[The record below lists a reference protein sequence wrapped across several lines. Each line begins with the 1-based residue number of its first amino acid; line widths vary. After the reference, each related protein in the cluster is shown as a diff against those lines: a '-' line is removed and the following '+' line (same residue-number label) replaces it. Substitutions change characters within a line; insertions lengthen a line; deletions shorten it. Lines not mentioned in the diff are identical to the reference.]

1 MGFLNH
7 STNNIIIDAVLT
19 EKGRELLSLNNG
31 SFRIKQFSCGDDEVD
46 YSLVTKYGKNIGKE
60 KIEKN
65 TPIFEAVTNSRLAIK
80 YPLRSFSSVFNQF
93 DTLTK
98 VPVLNELSD
107 VTAVT
112 LISDSSNR
120 NITHKTLDF
129 VNYIETTDSNE
140 AVNNNLIDDIFYVK
154 VDGNL
159 LQLENATIDSKKND
173 IVTYRVTTDD
183 ATNKTFSNQKQ
194 GTFTITAKNVVNDT
208 TYSKYGE
215 GSSPTSISTQI
226 QIVGNS
232 SGASY
237 IIPVTINKNAS

>member
-19 EKGRELLSLNNG
+19 DKGRELLSLNNG
-31 SFRIKQFSCGDDEVD
+31 SFKITKFSCGDDEVD
-46 YSLVTKYGKNIGKE
+46 YSLITKYGTNIGKE

-65 TPIFEAVTNSRLAIK
+65 TPIFEAITNSRLAIK
-80 YPLRSFSSVFNQF
+80 YPLRSFSNTFNQF
-93 DTLTK
+93 DTLTR

-107 VTAVT
+107 ITAVT
-112 LISDSSNR
+112 LVSDSN
-120 NITHKTLDF
+120 NNNVTHKSLEF

-140 AVNNNLIDDIFYVK
+140 SVNNNLIDDVFYVK

-159 LQLENATIDSKKND
+159 LRLENATIDNRKND
-173 IVTYRVTTDD
+173 IVTYRITTDD
-183 ATNKTFSNQKQ
+183 ATNKLFSNQKQ
-194 GTFTITAKNVVNDT
+194 GTFTITAKNVVSDT

-215 GSSPTSISTQI
+215 GASPTTIKTQI
-226 QIVGNS
+226 QIIGNA

-237 IIPVTINKNAS
+237 ILPVTINKSSN

>member
-31 SFRIKQFSCGDDEVD
+31 SFKIKQFSCGDDEVD
-46 YSLVTKYGKNIGKE
+46 YSLITKYGKNIGKE

-65 TPIFEAVTNSRLAIK
+65 TPIFEAITNSRLAIK
-80 YPLRSFSSVFNQF
+80 YPLRSFSNVFNQF

-98 VPVLNELSD
+98 VPVLNELAD

-112 LISDSSNR
+112 LVSDSNNR

-129 VNYIETTDSNE
+129 VNHIETTDSNE
-140 AVNNNLIDDIFYVK
+140 AVNNNLIDDILFVK

-159 LQLENATIDSKKND
+159 LSLENATVDSRKND
-173 IVTYRVTTDD
+173 IVTYRITTAD
-183 ATNKTFSNQKQ
+183 ASNKTFSNQRQ

-208 TYSKYGE
+208 TYSRYGE
-215 GSSPTSISTQI
+215 GASPTTIKTQI
-226 QIVGNS
+226 QIIGNA

-237 IIPVTINKNAS
+237 IIPITINKSSS